1 MYFNFQFCLEFG
13 LYVKKGP
20 PLLKIFEANI
30 VPSGVVCENA
40 TDCEMSWRYFN
51 VISHFSAWTI
61 LVATPCLL
69 KSLAIQILEMPTN
82 TLGESCFR
90 FSSLGGK
97 PELDL
102 SGTAHSMLSFSSMV
116 SPKRSPTI
124 LLELIYKYTVDSSLL
139 RKAPLAESP
148 LTMPSCL
155 STIINTS
162 LTLKSNKLQTLNSIF
177 YEQLE
182 ETRYA

>member
-40 TDCEMSWRYFN
+40 THCEISCPLMSIR
-51 VISHFSAWTI
+51 SAWTI
-61 LVATPCLL
+61 FVATPCLL

-82 TLGESCFR
+82 TLGEFSFR
-90 FSSLGGK
+90 FSSFGA
-97 PELDL
+97 PPALDL

-116 SPKRSPTI
+116 SAKRSPTI
-124 LLELIYKYTVDSSLL
+124 LLELIYKYTRDSSLL
-139 RKAPLAESP
+139 RKALLTESP

-155 STIINTS
+155 STTVNTS
-162 LTLKSNKLQTLNSIF
+162 LT
-177 YEQLE
+177 
-182 ETRYA
+182 